1 MGFFLVLKAEIVRS
15 LIIMRRYW
23 FATLTG
29 IIISYGFLM
38 LLIFAFVSS
47 PEMLDHYSEAIF
59 DKIVGFLVGMVAVGL
74 VGLFTHGL
82 QGMARTG
89 ELEQVCMSPHGLV
102 TNFVA
107 RSFVAAVTS
116 IITYTILLSLLAASL
131 KGGIHWD
138 PLAAAILLGLTYFN
152 LIGFGFMVGGLVLVF
167 KQTGQIA
174 MLIRLVLLI
183 IAVGSKQIQSFPTWF
198 RALAHCVPITDAAI
212 ALKYVLVEGQQVN
225 GVFRSIFMHP
235 SFYFLILNCVVWT
248 LIGISCFRYLE
259 NWSRDKGT
267 LGAY

>member
-1 MGFFLVLKAEIVRS
+1 MGFFLVLKAEIVRG

-29 IIISYGFLM
+29 LMISYGFLM
-38 LLIFAFVSS
+38 LLVLAFVSS
-47 PEMLDHYSEAIF
+47 PEMLANYSESIF
-59 DKIVGFLVGMVAVGL
+59 DKIVGFLVGMVAIGL
-74 VGLFTHGL
+74 VGLFTQGL

-102 TNFVA
+102 TNFIA
-107 RSFVAAVTS
+107 RSFVTAVTS
-116 IITYTILLSLLAASL
+116 VVTYTILLSLLAASL
-131 KGGIHWD
+131 EGGIHWD
-138 PLAAAILLGLTYFN
+138 PFAAVVLLGLTYFN

-174 MLIRLVLLI
+174 LLIRLALLL
-183 IAVGSKQIQSFPTWF
+183 IAVGSEQIHRFPIWF
-198 RALAHCVPITDAAI
+198 RAAAHCVPITDAAI
-212 ALKYVLVEGQQVN
+212 SLKYVLVKGQQMD
-225 GVFRSIFMHP
+225 GVFRSIFVHP
-235 SFYFLILNCVVWT
+235 SFYFLILNCIIWT
-248 LIGISCFRYLE
+248 LIGITCFRYLE